1 MAYVTVF
8 GIRYNLVDVHEK
20 TSFFDIYII
29 NVIIPTQGIKFQGSD
44 QKMEKNNFLTQILT
58 TTTKVQLILLHSLGN
73 LVQIESKLNDLNM
86 I

>member
-1 MAYVTVF
+1 MFMRRQVF
-8 GIRYNLVDVHEK
+8 LTFTY
-20 TSFFDIYII
+20 F

>member
-1 MAYVTVF
+1 MAYVTVTDIILLMF
-8 GIRYNLVDVHEK
+8 MRRQV
-20 TSFFDIYII
+20 FFYIYII
-29 NVIIPTQGIKFQGSD
+29 NVFIPTQGIKFQGSD

-58 TTTKVQLILLHSLGN
+58 KTTKVQLILIHSLGN